1 MRFFSEG
8 FAVERV
14 RRGGVLAALTLPTTL
29 LGLSLSAML
38 PTPASVTP
46 PQPCA
51 PARLGANVAAQ
62 PEAWRHAVEALVAA
76 TGTSGQPWSCVGGEV
91 DLVVVADAAK
101 VTVVDADGHAVT
113 REVVSPDEVG
123 PVGEAL
129 LAKPLPPGPESATPP
144 PTPEQEQRPPRVLM
158 GALLGPRY
166 AGPAHRIWGGATLM
180 AAVPFQSWGGGV
192 WIRLDGLSMPLVEGL
207 PQTGELCIGASAFR
221 TFTIG
226 SVELRPALRP
236 SLAVVTS
243 VVPEEDLE
251 GDKKFDQDTR
261 VNFRIGLETQV
272 VVPLTDAFRALIALD
287 GEISPSARV
296 WSTGPFPGY
305 TIGLGVGIEMAIR

>member
-1 MRFFSEG
+1 M
-8 FAVERV
+8 
-14 RRGGVLAALTLPTTL
+14 TLPTTL
-29 LGLSLSAML
+29 LGLSLSALL
-38 PTPASVTP
+38 PTPVSVTP
-46 PQPCA
+46 PQPCT
-51 PARLGANVAAQ
+51 PARLGANVSAQ

-76 TGTSGQPWSCVGGEV
+76 TGTPGQPWSCVGGQV
-91 DLVVVADAAK
+91 DLVVTVDAAK

-113 REVVSPDEVG
+113 REVDAPDDVR

-129 LAKPLPPGPESATPP
+129 LAKPLPPSPESMPP
-144 PTPEQEQRPPRVLM
+144 APTPEAEQRPPRVLL

-166 AGPAHRIWGGATLM
+166 AGPAHRIWGGGTLM

-192 WIRLDGLSMPLVEGL
+192 WLRLDGLSMPLVEGL
-207 PQTGELCIGASAFR
+207 PPMGELCIGASAFR
-221 TFTIG
+221 SITLG
-226 SVELRPALRP
+226 SIELRPALRP

-251 GDKKFDQDTR
+251 SDKKFDQDTR
-261 VNFRIGLETQV
+261 VHFRIGLETQV
-272 VVPLTDAFRALIALD
+272 VVPLTDAFRAVIALD

-296 WSTGPFPGY
+296 WSTGPFPAY